1 MLIDY
6 IIKVTYGPRG
16 GTTTS
21 VLQHP
26 VKPQRPIGITR
37 ATSITRRRRGTAS
50 RQRLLGVLAITL
62 LAICLFILLL
72 LALNTSRECVR
83 EPRKFSPLLYI
94 DDAFFNK
101 S

>member
-16 GTTTS
+16 GTTTTS

-26 VKPQRPIGITR
+26 VRPQRPIGITR

-72 LALNTSRECVR
+72 LALNTNHECVR
-83 EPRKFSPLLYI
+83 EPRKNLSFITYRQY
-94 DDAFFNK
+94 FF
-101 S
+101 